1 LARQIDQKKE
11 KAEQEFK
18 KELEQN
24 TLTAA
29 LLDEKNKQFYSYA
42 ERAIKQWQDNGKTV
56 TPLIVELKS
65 YKKKIF

>member
-11 KAEQEFK
+11 KAEQEFR